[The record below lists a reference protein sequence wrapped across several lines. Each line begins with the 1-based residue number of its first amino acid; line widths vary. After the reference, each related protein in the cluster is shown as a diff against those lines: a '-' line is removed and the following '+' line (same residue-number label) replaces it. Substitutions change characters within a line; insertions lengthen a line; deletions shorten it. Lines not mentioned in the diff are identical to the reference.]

1 MIIQIYAFAN
11 PKDAV
16 DAAKIGVDHVGF
28 VAGDYGQVSGELSLI
43 EAAAIADAVRGICTS
58 VALTMATTIDEIL
71 MMAETVKPDIVHVST
86 DPLDVD
92 VIAMR
97 ELRNNLTPSTQ
108 LMKALPV
115 EGPESVALA
124 KAFATTCDYLL
135 LDTKVAGMPG
145 VGATG
150 MTHDWGISRRI
161 VQAVRCPVILAGGLS
176 SANVE
181 QAIKAV
187 DPWGVDS
194 NTATNVPGDK
204 VRKDM
209 ERVSEF
215 CEVIRSAAV

>member
-1 MIIQIYAFAN
+1 MIVQIYAFTN

-16 DAAKIGVDHVGF
+16 EAAKIGVDHVGF
-28 VAGDYGQVSGELSLI
+28 VAGDYGQVCGELSLS
-43 EAAAIADAVRGICTS
+43 EAAAIAGAVREICTS
-58 VALTMATTIDEIL
+58 VALTMATNIDEIL
-71 MMAETVKPDIVHVST
+71 TMAAAVKPDIVHVST

-92 VIAMR
+92 VQAMR
-97 ELRNNLTPSTQ
+97 ELRDSLSPHTR

-115 EGPESVALA
+115 DGTESVTLA

-150 MTHDWGISRRI
+150 MTHDWGVSRRI
-161 VQAVRCPVILAGGLS
+161 VQSVSCPVILAGGLS
-176 SANVE
+176 SANVV

-209 ERVSEF
+209 ERLSEF
-215 CEVIRSAAV
+215 CEVVRSGAV

>member
-1 MIIQIYAFAN
+1 MIVQIYAFTN

-16 DAAKIGVDHVGF
+16 EAAKIGVDHVGF
-28 VAGDYGQVSGELSLI
+28 VAGDYGQVCGELSLS
-43 EAAAIADAVRGICTS
+43 EAAAIAGAVREICTS
-58 VALTMATTIDEIL
+58 VALTMATNIDEIL
-71 MMAETVKPDIVHVST
+71 TMAAAVKPDIVHVST

-92 VIAMR
+92 VQAMR
-97 ELRNNLTPSTQ
+97 ELRDSLSPHTR

-115 EGPESVALA
+115 EGAESVTLA

-161 VQAVRCPVILAGGLS
+161 VQAVKCPVILAGGLS
-176 SANVE
+176 SANVV

-187 DPWGVDS
+187 EPWGVDS

-209 ERVSEF
+209 ERLSEF
-215 CEVIRSAAV
+215 CEVVRSGAV